1 MPSRK
6 RRERAEQSKNLDEDL
21 KDAPS
26 YLQDL
31 LGLPS
36 TISSAIIGGAPN
48 PSDKFITYTD
58 DKHQQM
64 IQPAM
69 RGPAGGKARADKADK
84 ECREIRARHL
94 KHWGLRHMAKTIAV
108 QEGKHQR
115 TIERYFLRCPK

>member
-1 MPSRK
+1 MPDKKRNEATKQRK
-6 RRERAEQSKNLDEDL
+6 FVD
-21 KDAPS
+21 DALRNAPP
-26 YLQDL
+26 YLQEL

-36 TISSAIIGGAPN
+36 QIASSIVGGAPK
-48 PSDKFITYTD
+48 PSDKFIKYTD
-58 DKHQQM
+58 DEHQQM
-64 IQPAM
+64 IEPPK
-69 RGPAGGKARADKADK
+69 RGPAGGKGRAAEADK

>member
-1 MPSRK
+1 MPDKKRNEATKQRK
-6 RRERAEQSKNLDEDL
+6 RIDESMRNT
-21 KDAPS
+21 PT
-26 YLQDL
+26 YLQEL

-36 TISSAIIGGAPN
+36 HISSSIVGGAPK

-58 DKHQQM
+58 DENGQM
-64 IQPAM
+64 VEPPK
-69 RGPAGGKARADKADK
+69 RGPAGGKSRAAKADE

-94 KHWGLRHMAKTIAV
+94 AHWGLRHMAETIAT